1 MRFEDS
7 IYLWLLWVV
16 PILAFIRLVVWRQR
30 HNKFKKFGDPQLL
43 KLLMPDASPYRPTVK
58 FWLCLAALSL
68 LIIVLA
74 RPQMGS
80 KVSQEKR
87 NGIELIIAMDIS
99 NSMKAQDVVPS
110 RLDKAKFMVE
120 SLVDNF
126 NNDKVG
132 LVVFAGDAFVQLPIT
147 SDYVSA
153 KMFLQNME
161 KLQIQLMESLIKMT
175 FLKEPLMPGKIN
187 QILLHQ
193 VKSRQQSL

>member
-110 RLDKAKFMVE
+110 RLDKKAWSTISIMIRWD
-120 SLVDNF
+120 SWSSP
-126 NNDKVG
+126 
-132 LVVFAGDAFVQLPIT
+132 A
-147 SDYVSA
+147 
-153 KMFLQNME
+153 M
-161 KLQIQLMESLIKMT
+161 
-175 FLKEPLMPGKIN
+175 
-187 QILLHQ
+187 LLC
-193 VKSRQQSL
+193 SCR